1 MCRTAPVGSHAITC
15 RFGYP
20 LGRTAGCA
28 RDVGP
33 NRYHVETFGRGPVAR
48 VFKPGMGSPAYASNK

>member
-33 NRYHVETFGRGPVAR
+33 NRYHVETFGRGPGGPRFQAWD
-48 VFKPGMGSPAYASNK
+48 GLTCICI